1 VLVEEVCFLLKMGL
15 EKRSNLHFLHLGSK
29 FVSVVKKADELGLP
43 FPYKRKSGENKFS
56 KKETLKHLKSFYFH
70 LYFEIFI

>member
-1 VLVEEVCFLLKMGL
+1 MLVEEVCFLLKMGL

-56 KKETLKHLKSFYFH
+56 KKETRKHLKKFLLSF
-70 LYFEIFI
+70 IF